1 MKNLKIKIVTT
12 LYVVLFILIVVSVAQ
27 KVMASENNKTLT
39 VLNEKTPIHKI
50 FAKGNV
56 QVFISQGDVQDIKV
70 GNNYYAENALTQVE
84 DGTLRIS
91 SFEKEKLTVWVT
103 VKDLRSVEAYD
114 HALVYSLNQFR
125 AIDFKVTLGNQAVA
139 VLDIQAFDLTSEISD
154 SSQLKLKGFSEFH
167 QVIAHDAS
175 NADITK
181 FIAQTEEVKL
191 HDDSSITLGKKQ
203 NKQTTAS
210 KIIAQKFDEKT
221 EILSLQ

>member
-12 LYVVLFILIVVSVAQ
+12 LYVVLFILIVVSATQ